1 MRYRYLLIL
10 LAHFTLVAC
19 GEDSNQESRIL
30 TADATINSPDGGLGP
45 IPVATSRYAK
55 SSLDDGVNGPAFT
68 TVADLNDDGRLDL
81 IVSEFGNLEA
91 IQSSPARSTY
101 TSKVIHSTSGKNRRS
116 RTHRNQSTGLT
127 QYMWPISMVMATKTS
142 PWVRDS

>member
-10 LAHFTLVAC
+10 LAHLTLVAC

-81 IVSEFGNLEA
+81 IVSEFGTLEGNTIKPGA
-91 IQSSPARSTY
+91 LNVYFQGDTLDQWQKQEITNPQE
-101 TSKVIHSTSGKNRRS
+101 
-116 RTHRNQSTGLT
+116 
-127 QYMWPISMVMATKTS
+127 PIY
-142 PWVRDS
+142 